1 MCPHSV
7 LRQNKARTNR
17 EMMIMRKFLLGFI
30 FSMLVA
36 QSAAA
41 DDKEKLYGVW
51 KLDSFLFEDAQTK
64 GKKGLFGEHPKGF
77 LILLPTGRMA
87 GIVTADGRKVP
98 QSDPDRVAAF
108 QSLIAYSGKFRLE
121 GDKFLT
127 RVEVAWNEAWVGTD
141 QARTFKLEG
150 DKLFIISTTQPHVN
164 FGGRMMTGILSW
176 DREK

>member
-1 MCPHSV
+1 
-7 LRQNKARTNR
+7 
-17 EMMIMRKFLLGFI
+17 MIVRKFLLGFT

-41 DDKEKLYGVW
+41 DEKLYGVW

-64 GKKGLFGEHPKGF
+64 EKKGLFGEHPKGF
-77 LILLPTGRMA
+77 MMLLPTGRMA
-87 GIVTADGRKVP
+87 GIITADGRKVP
-98 QSDPDRVAAF
+98 QSDPERVASF

-121 GDKFLT
+121 GNKFIT
-127 RVEVAWNEAWVGTD
+127 SVEVAWNEAWVGTD

-150 DKLFIISTTQPHVN
+150 DKLFIISATQPNVS
-164 FGGRMMTGILSW
+164 FGGRTMTGILSW

>member
-1 MCPHSV
+1 MAVPPSV
-7 LRQNKARTNR
+7 LRQNKARTNW
-17 EMMIMRKFLLGFI
+17 EMIMRKFLLGFI

-36 QSAAA
+36 QPAAA

-51 KLDSFLFEDAQTK
+51 KLDSFLYEDAQTK
-64 GKKGLFGEHPKGF
+64 EKKGALWRTSKGS

-87 GIVTADGRKVP
+87 GIITADGRKVP
-98 QSDPDRVAAF
+98 QSDPERVAAF

-121 GDKFLT
+121 GDKFIT

-141 QARTFKLEG
+141 QARTYKLDG
-150 DKLFIISTTQPHVN
+150 DKLFIISATQPNVN

-176 DREK
+176 DKEK